1 MLVGATATFLIA
13 WACIRWVAPSGWMDI
28 PDPRKHHATP
38 TARTAGLAL
47 WLMLLG
53 LLALDKCPLPLDRLE
68 WAGVHA
74 MALLGLLDDRL
85 NLRSRHKA
93 IAGLG
98 IALILA
104 VDMAPDLSRF
114 TDEVSFLGLILPDH
128 PLVTVPLL
136 ALWFWSIP
144 QAFNLIDGL
153 NGLSMGFSLI
163 VLTVLAGVL
172 GHAPAGGYLTGGLLA
187 ALLLNYPRARHFLGD
202 CGSLMLGTLFAVLSA
217 KAFAA
222 TEANLML
229 WVFAYPAIDVA
240 LVVGVRKWKRLPL
253 GVADRSHLHHFLVDR
268 LGVRRAWLVPV
279 ILLTLAFL
287 PMTRALDF
295 PGHKATSLFG
305 LAALAFVALRAFRD
319 RVDPA
324 RVVAPLRPLEE
335 LKAVS
340 GPHQVA

>member
-68 WAGVHA
+68 WTGVHA

-202 CGSLMLGTLFAVLSA
+202 CGSLMLGTLLAVLSA